1 VQADPFIVVALL
13 EVAPEAVDRFQRYE
27 DAVLPLL
34 TLHGGEVQRRLR
46 SADGTTEV
54 HVLSFPSEDAWR
66 RYRDDP
72 GRLAH
77 RPLLAGVQLVQRVME
92 ALIEVR

>member
-13 EVAPEAVDRFQRYE
+13 EVALEAVDRFQRYE

-66 RYRDDP
+66 RYRDDRGGWP
-72 GRLAH
+72 
-77 RPLLAGVQLVQRVME
+77 
-92 ALIEVR
+92 IVRCWPVCSWCSA